1 MGLTVSCARCH
12 DHKFDAISQK
22 DYYSLFGTLYGARP
36 TQRAIDDPALLETN
50 RDALAAL
57 KEEIRDG
64 LADAWLDAAG
74 TVGARL
80 LEEAAAAAAASEAA
94 APARGVGQ
102 DGRDGSALA
111 AWRELAAVDDADL
124 PRAWEDL
131 RARLGGGA
139 RRARAVQPR
148 ALRGGVGPRRRRLRR
163 DGRARPGPPRGAV
176 AARRV
181 RDRAAR
187 ATGC

>member
-36 TQRAIDDPALLETN
+36 TQRATDDPALLETN

-64 LADAWLDAAG
+64 LADAWLEAAG

-80 LEEAAAAAAASEAA
+80 LAEVATAASEDAAPSDTESGAA
-94 APARGVGQ
+94 AVRG
-102 DGRDGSALA
+102 DRRDERDGSALA
-111 AWRELAAVDDADL
+111 AWRELAALDDADL
-124 PRAWEDL
+124 PPAWEEL
-131 RARLGGGA
+131 RARWGG
-139 RRARAVQPR
+139 
-148 ALRGGVGPRRRRLRR
+148 
-163 DGRARPGPPRGAV
+163 
-176 AARRV
+176 
-181 RDRAAR
+181 
-187 ATGC
+187 